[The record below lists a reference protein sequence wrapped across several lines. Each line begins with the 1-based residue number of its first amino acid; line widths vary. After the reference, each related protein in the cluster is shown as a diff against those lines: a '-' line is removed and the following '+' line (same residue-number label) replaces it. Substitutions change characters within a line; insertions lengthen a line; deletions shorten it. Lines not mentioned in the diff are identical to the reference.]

1 MSEITR
7 VLITG
12 ATGFVGE
19 HLIRTL
25 EENGTSEFAVYGTTY
40 PHLPPPSPGR
50 LFYLDL
56 RSEEDVLKL
65 VGEIRPD
72 WVFHLAAISNV
83 RSSWLRR
90 GETLE
95 TNVLGT
101 HNLLEAVRKAAPGAR
116 VLFISSAD
124 VYGVTASP
132 TEALTEQAPFRIAS
146 PYAYSK
152 AAGEMLCGF
161 YERVENIDIVICRPF
176 PHTGPGQTEDF
187 VCSDWAR
194 QVVQIERGEI
204 APVLMVGNLDVQ
216 RDFCD
221 VRDVVRAYLLLL
233 RQGRRGE
240 VYNVSSGKAIPLRQ
254 VLDFLVG
261 QASKNVSISIEVDPA
276 KLRKTDA
283 PLLVG
288 SNRKILGE
296 LGWSPRFSIDITL
309 HDLLAFWRWKILTF
323 R

>member
-19 HLIRTL
+19 HLSWAL
-25 EENGTSEFAVYGTTY
+25 EEDRTSEFDIYGTSY
-40 PHLPPPSPGR
+40 PHRPPPSAGR

-56 RSEEDVLKL
+56 RSEKDVLKL

-72 WVFHLAAISNV
+72 WIFHLAAISNV
-83 RSSWLRR
+83 PSSWLKRS
-90 GETLE
+90 ETLE

-116 VLFISSAD
+116 VLFISSSD
-124 VYGVTASP
+124 VYGVAASP
-132 TEALTEQAPFRIAS
+132 TEALTEETPFRIAN

-152 AAGEMLCGF
+152 AAGEMLCEF

-176 PHTGPGQTEDF
+176 PHTGPGQTDDF

-233 RQGRRGE
+233 RKGRRGE
-240 VYNVSSGKAIPLRQ
+240 IYNVSSGKAIPLRQ

-261 QASKNVSISIEVDPA
+261 EASNNVSISIEVDPA
-276 KLRKTDA
+276 KLRKTDV
-283 PLLVG
+283 PLLLG
-288 SNRKILGE
+288 SNRKISE
-296 LGWSPRFSIDITL
+296 EFGWTPTITIDQTL
-309 HDLLAFWRWKILTF
+309 HDLLAFWRQK
-323 R
+323 